1 MNAWWLLWPT
11 LVGTVLIIF
20 IVMIFLYWLNKTQK
34 ELEWM
39 DNRRLKICVRH
50 VPRIAQKGK

>member
-11 LVGTVLIIF
+11 LSGTILIIF
-20 IVMIFLYWLNKTQK
+20 IVMIVFYWLNKTQK

-39 DNRRLKICVRH
+39 DNGR
-50 VPRIAQKGK
+50 